1 MDYYDN
7 SASSSQN
14 IGNINRKIQ
23 VRGGLFKIVLCHVCP
38 PKTSGRMDLDLT
50 VMYLFIHLLQENTN
64 YSYPKPNLPIGKW
77 SLFAAAWSPGLTAAV
92 KLVLLDFL
100 MENPRQK
107 KFSALEWQQHV
118 QQGHI
123 PYRRDC
129 RLCVQEMG
137 QDRPHRRRHPGGEAV
152 YIMAVDIAGPFQE
165 GWDYGRASAAK
176 YALIAIVP
184 VPVKQSSRKS
194 CLKAGGD

>member
-137 QDRPHRRRHPGGEAV
+137 QDRPHRRRHPGGGSSLHHGGGHCRT
-152 YIMAVDIAGPFQE
+152 IP
-165 GWDYGRASAAK
+165 GRMGLRPGISCEVRFDCHCSCASQA
-176 YALIAIVP
+176 
-184 VPVKQSSRKS
+184 VKQEILSK
-194 CLKAGGD
+194 GGG